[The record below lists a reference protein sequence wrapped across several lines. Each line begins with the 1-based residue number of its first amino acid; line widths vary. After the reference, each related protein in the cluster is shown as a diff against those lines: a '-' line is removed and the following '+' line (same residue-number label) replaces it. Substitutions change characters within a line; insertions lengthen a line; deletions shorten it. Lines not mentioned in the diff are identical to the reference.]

1 VQLEA
6 TAARGAMPANSKIRS
21 APGFQPDCAWETAFL
36 ESFRKR
42 DFSFQISRR
51 GRICFSS
58 NGLQGTAA
66 GKQTIS
72 TALTATLRRHG
83 IEFHDRN
90 LPSRSAWRKVQGVA
104 EASPSRRSKAIT
116 TSAFFSLPDVASC
129 SALLTSPQFL
139 HGRRVR
145 AEDGATI
152 SGRTVSHYRILEKL
166 GGGGDGCGHRASAFS
181 PYSTQPSNNATMT
194 R

>member
-1 VQLEA
+1 MQLEA

-139 HGRRVR
+139 HGRRAGRRWGDHVR
-145 AEDGATI
+145 PNRFPLPHPREAWW
-152 SGRTVSHYRILEKL
+152 RR
-166 GGGGDGCGHRASAFS
+166 DGCGHRHRRSRHTRRS
-181 PYSTQPSNNATMT
+181 PAITQL
-194 R
+194 